1 MKNAFLFPGQGS
13 QSVGMGK
20 ELYEQFPVAK
30 KVLDRA
36 CDVLGYDLKELMFN
50 GPLEE
55 LTDTKYAQPA
65 IYTCSAMYLEKA
77 KEQGIG
83 YEYAAGHSLGE
94 YSALY
99 AAGVFSFEDGLKLVD
114 KRARA
119 MANENRKGTM
129 AAVMGLTEEELKP
142 YIASQ
147 PDVVMAN
154 LNTKTQIVISGT
166 ESGIAVVADKVA
178 GREEVTIRR
187 LAVSAAFHSPQMEEV
202 SNIMRDEIEGVPFQ
216 EPTAFIVSNV
226 TGTATKDVGKIKTNL
241 IVQITGQV
249 RWYSSILAMKEAGI
263 EQFYEC
269 GNGRVLR
276 KMNRAITLRPK
287 CLSIGE

>member
-20 ELYEQFPVAK
+20 ELYEQFPAAK

-36 CDVLGYDLKELMFN
+36 CDVLGYDLKGLMFN
-50 GPLEE
+50 GALEE

-119 MANENRKGTM
+119 MANENGKGTM

-142 YIASQ
+142 YIDSQ
-147 PDVVMAN
+147 PGVVMAN

-166 ESGIAVVADKVA
+166 ESGIAVVADKVT

-202 SNIMRDEIEGVPFQ
+202 SNIMRNEIEGMTFQ
-216 EPTAFIVSNV
+216 EPAAFIVSNI
-226 TGTATKDVGKIKTNL
+226 TGRVTKDVEKIKANL
-241 IVQITGQV
+241 IAQITGQV
-249 RWYSSILAMKEAGI
+249 RWYTSILAMKEAGV

-276 KMNRAITLRPK
+276 KVNRVITLFPK
-287 CLSIGE
+287 CLSIG